1 MGEMGPDSPRE
12 PHCRPP
18 KSFQVPPGL
27 SSVVAPCVSVRP
39 HMRRVRHRKCK
50 QGAQGGGRAP
60 TTLTLKR
67 GPATGTPRE
76 TFHSWR
82 ALSAPNTAVEP
93 VSRRPR
99 VPPCGGALAGAPPA
113 GKRRRGEG
121 PRQHLRRGPKRPEGA
136 EVGPGEGGDSHEIG
150 FFSPP
155 GCLGVVRARRTR
167 RAFSLG
173 PGGFF

>member
-12 PHCRPP
+12 PHCRPQ
-18 KSFQVPPGL
+18 KSSRVPPGL
-27 SSVVAPCVSVRP
+27 SSVVASCVSVRP

-99 VPPCGGALAGAPPA
+99 VPRCGGALAGAPPA
-113 GKRRRGEG
+113 GPRRRGEG
-121 PRQHLRRGPKRPEGA
+121 PRQHLRRGPKRPEGV
-136 EVGPGEGGDSHEIG
+136 EVGPGEGEDSHEIG